1 LLFFWFQAGPGP
13 ACRATAGGV
22 IVFWLVGWFILWV
35 VSEFKSQLELIF
47 FFHSDGINKYG
58 GCIPCLPAVLF
69 HLSTNLLQHFCVF
82 LFYLFLFGFIQAI
95 VTFALSLVDAL
106 LFVHYAAVLLLEI
119 RQMPPRYYLHVIR
132 SPDGISRGYPI
143 GAVSKFCLVSFSYFI
158 SIV

>member
-1 LLFFWFQAGPGP
+1 MHSVSARRFISSLYEFITTFLCFF
-13 ACRATAGGV
+13 
-22 IVFWLVGWFILWV
+22 
-35 VSEFKSQLELIF
+35 
-47 FFHSDGINKYG
+47 
-58 GCIPCLPAVLF
+58 VLF
-69 HLSTNLLQHFCVF
+69 I
-82 LFYLFLFGFIQAI
+82 FGFIQAI

-143 GAVSKFCLVSFSYFI
+143 GAVSKFCCFSYFI

>member
-1 LLFFWFQAGPGP
+1 MSARRFISSLYEFITTFLCFF
-13 ACRATAGGV
+13 
-22 IVFWLVGWFILWV
+22 VG
-35 VSEFKSQLELIF
+35 F
-47 FFHSDGINKYG
+47 F
-58 GCIPCLPAVLF
+58 
-69 HLSTNLLQHFCVF
+69 
-82 LFYLFLFGFIQAI
+82 FLFGFIQAI